1 MNTYSSIFVLA
12 ALGALA
18 GAAAGA
24 PVVDTSQWKCEA
36 CPFEKG
42 TTGTVE
48 AGAGYASTA
57 SARYGDYTGLDRSG
71 GHVIAGGTLRWRDG
85 EGAWGDVAATDLGLD
100 TRTLAAQGGLDGLV
114 KLQLG
119 YGETPHL
126 LSDSGRTPFLGVG
139 GNRLTLPFAPA
150 ASTGAMPLADS
161 LQSVEL
167 GFTRK
172 RYDAGATLQAV
183 PDLNLSVSVRRDTR
197 EGLQRL
203 GGSFYS
209 TATALLLPID
219 QVTDQLE
226 VSAAYARGPL
236 RGSVAWQ
243 LSRFRNHETSLTWDN
258 PFTPVVAGAGTG
270 QMAQAPDN
278 QFHQLYAN
286 AGWDPMPEVQVS
298 GEIAAGTMTQDA
310 AFLAPTLNTG
320 LGVTAADLPQSS
332 LQGRVKTFNGSLR
345 VSATP
350 MQGLRLHA
358 SVARDLRD
366 NRTPSNAYPAVSTD
380 MFVGATE
387 RTNLPYDFK
396 QDRLKLHADWR
407 GPARLQLSGGV
418 EYDRR
423 ERSYQEVVNTHETTV
438 WTRGSMPLG
447 GEATVALKLAHAD
460 RQRGDYG
467 TVVTIDPPENPLL
480 RKYNMAD
487 RLRDSVG
494 LRVDTRP
501 AENATVT
508 LHADWSN
515 DDYTRSPIGLTDGQT
530 LDMGADF
537 AVAVTDD
544 LQIRG
549 FGQFE
554 RVRSRQAGSSVFAGP
569 DWRANSRDGTEVLGL
584 GVRQMLLK
592 GKLQL
597 DGDATVARSR
607 SRTVVATG
615 GDAPLFPNIGSAQDT
630 LRLQATW
637 QVRPALALVGSW
649 WFERYSAADWHY
661 DGVGPSTVS
670 NLLALGEQPAQ
681 YHVNVVRLALR
692 YRF

>member
-1 MNTYSSIFVLA
+1 MNSYSSVLVLA

-18 GAAAGA
+18 GPAAAA
-24 PVVDTSQWKCEA
+24 PAVDTSQWKCEG
-36 CPFEKG
+36 CPADKG
-42 TTGTVE
+42 TSGTLE
-48 AGAGYASTA
+48 AGVGNTSAA
-57 SARYGDYTGLDRSG
+57 SARYGDYSGLDRKG
-71 GHVIAGGTLRWRDG
+71 THLVAGGNLRWRSG
-85 EGAWGDVAATDLGLD
+85 EGGWGDLAATDLGLD
-100 TRTLAAQGGLDGLV
+100 TRTLSAQGGLEGLF

-119 YGETPHL
+119 YAETPHW
-126 LSDSGRTPFLGVG
+126 LSDSGRTPFQGVG
-139 GNRLTLPFAPA
+139 SDRLTLPFAPA
-150 ASTGAMPLADS
+150 ASTAAMPLADT
-161 LQSVEL
+161 LQPVAT
-167 GFTRK
+167 GFKRK
-172 RYDAGATLQAV
+172 RYDAGASLQAV

-197 EGLQRL
+197 DGLQRL
-203 GGSFYS
+203 AGSFYS
-209 TATALLLPID
+209 TSSALLLPID

-226 VSAAYARGPL
+226 VAAAYASGTL

-243 LSRFRNHETSLTWDN
+243 LSRFRNHDAALTWDN
-258 PFTPVVAGAGTG
+258 PFTPVVAGAGSG
-270 QMAQAPDN
+270 QMALAPDN

-286 AGWDPMPEVQVS
+286 AGWDPLPEVQVS
-298 GEIAAGTMTQDA
+298 GEIAAGTMTQDQP
-310 AFLAPTLNTG
+310 FLAPTLNPN

-350 MQGLRLHA
+350 MQGLRLHGTY
-358 SVARDLRD
+358 ARDLRD
-366 NRTPSNAYPAVSTD
+366 NRTPSNTYPAVSTD

-396 QDRLKLHADWR
+396 QDRLKAWADWR
-407 GPARLQLSGGV
+407 GPAKLLLSGGF

-423 ERSYQEVVNTHETTV
+423 DRSYQEVVNTHETT
-438 WTRGSMPLG
+438 WWARGSMPMGDNALS
-447 GEATVALKLAHAD
+447 LKLAHAD
-460 RQRGDYG
+460 RQRSTYG

-480 RKYNMAD
+480 RKYNLAD

-494 LRVDTRP
+494 LRLDTKP

-515 DDYTRSPIGLTDGQT
+515 DDYTRSPIGLTDGT
-530 LDMGADF
+530 ALDMGVDL
-537 AVAVTDD
+537 AVQATDD
-544 LQIRG
+544 LQIRA

-554 RVRSRQAGSSVFAGP
+554 RARSRQAGSALYATP
-569 DWRANSRDGTEVLGL
+569 DWRASSRDGTEVLGL
-584 GVRQMLLK
+584 GLRQMLLK

-597 DGDATVARSR
+597 DGDITVARSR
-607 SRTVVATG
+607 SRTVV
-615 GDAPLFPNIGSAQDT
+615 DAGPDTAAFPQMGSAQDT

-637 QVRPALALVGSW
+637 QMRPDLALVGSW

-661 DGVGPSTVS
+661 DGVGANTVS

-681 YHVNVVRLALR
+681 YHVNVVRVAVR